1 MSVELHR
8 ETPLFDSILN
18 VQLCQGSSDSRTAP
32 LSLRIIPG
40 TRSLASSGQ
49 PERLF
54 HFEVSA
60 FDSMELY
67 LPF

>member
-8 ETPLFDSILN
+8 DTPLFDKTLN
-18 VQLCQGSSDSRTAP
+18 IRLFQGSSESREVE

-40 TRSLASSGQ
+40 TRALASSGQ

-54 HFEVSA
+54 HFEVS
-60 FDSMELY
+60 
-67 LPF
+67 